1 MRYYELHFECPPC
14 SQLVT
19 WSPFLPCGSCG
30 LALSKC
36 PALGWWRWLPASIC
50 YWSSAQWRSLRHLAG
65 GACWRVMT
73 RDAMPCMRC
82 TLHTSAHNAMC
93 DELSSDMSRTRSDIV
108 LFDHSSSGWFYIWF
122 CLILFDSIWYF
133 DVWLYLSRPVWPL
146 GPTEEGREKLECW
159 PPCVA
164 FRHARFGFSQCSQ
177 AGAVAR
183 PQSGDVELLDPTQ
196 PPETQKAK
204 STNLLLPVFTFSR

>member
-1 MRYYELHFECPPC
+1 MSCTLNALHVR
-14 SQLVT
+14 SWSMLVT

-36 PALGWWRWLPASIC
+36 PALGWWRWVPASIC

-93 DELSSDMSRTRSDIV
+93 DELSSDMSRLDLIS
-108 LFDHSSSGWFYIWF
+108 F
-122 CLILFDSIWYF
+122 CLIIVVLVDSIFDS
-133 DVWLYLSRPVWPL
+133 VWLYLILWCLTGSEQACVAIGTDR
-146 GPTEEGREKLECW
+146 GRTWKARMLTSERA
-159 PPCVA
+159 A
-164 FRHARFGFSQCSQ
+164 FRHARFGFSRSQ

-183 PQSGDVELLDPTQ
+183 PKWWCWTSRPNATSWDSESKIY
-196 PPETQKAK
+196 E
-204 STNLLLPVFTFSR
+204 STNLVFTCFYV

>member
-93 DELSSDMSRTRSDIV
+93 DELSSDMSRLDLISFCLIIV
-108 LFDHSSSGWFYIWF
+108 VLVDSIFDSVWF
-122 CLILFDSIWYF
+122 CLILFDTLMFDCIWAGLCGHWDRQRK
-133 DVWLYLSRPVWPL
+133 DVKSSNVDLLVSHFAMLGSVSHNAPRLVQWLAP
-146 GPTEEGREKLECW
+146 
-159 PPCVA
+159 
-164 FRHARFGFSQCSQ
+164 
-177 AGAVAR
+177 
-183 PQSGDVELLDPTQ
+183 SGDVELLDPTQ